1 MQIIGPSFDQLGL
14 LMRRYLPSLWPGRR
28 PAPHLTRPLAHPP
41 ICAAALQ
48 AECRQRMERG
58 FLVDAAAKAATYV
71 TYVPARS
78 TERGRIQSL
87 PVSLSPSSAR
97 KIIMRNT
104 EFTYFS
110 EITEEL
116 INYPMAPLN
125 PDETIDWP
133 CTLNGELA
141 RASFLSPPTPLLSP
155 PWLWAAVAISSRLCG
170 DGRGRAGERAART
183 RRAAQSS
190 TENERTSENDDDD
203 DDEDCDQ

>member
-14 LMRRYLPSLWPGRR
+14 LMRRYLPSLWPAG
-28 PAPHLTRPLAHPP
+28 AQPHISLARPLAHPP

-170 DGRGRAGERAART
+170 DGRTGGVDGARG
-183 RRAAQSS
+183 A
-190 TENERTSENDDDD
+190 ELH
-203 DDEDCDQ
+203 